1 MEKRK
6 EHKTI
11 LWTQIHVFWMS
22 RFIFISFPIL
32 SWNKCNYIS
41 QQCERIET
49 RSLILTD
56 AASEIDRNTLRCG
69 LHARWTVRCRN
80 ATLCGGKPLRWSLMW
95 THTAFLMFV
104 LHPRIFKSETVT
116 CQGRSTRGSSCS
128 LTLSSLLLRHV
139 TTPWSVTNKRTSICV
154 KPVSYS

>member
-1 MEKRK
+1 M
-6 EHKTI
+6 TSSW
-11 LWTQIHVFWMS
+11 LFLSTQIQVFSMS
-22 RFIFISFPIL
+22 RFIFISFTIL

-41 QQCERIET
+41 QQCEIIKTRI
-49 RSLILTD
+49 LILTD
-56 AASEIDRNTLRCG
+56 AASEIDHNTQMCD
-69 LHARWTVRCRN
+69 LHAEWTVIFRN
-80 ATLCGGKPLRWSLMW
+80 ATLCEGKPLRWSLVW

-116 CQGRSTRGSSCS
+116 CQARSTRGSSCS
-128 LTLSSLLLRHV
+128 LALSSLLLRHV